1 MDVLEQDLRALGLL
15 RASDGFAKR
24 VLAAVGLPAP
34 ASDAYAEVDTPA
46 GRFHVAWGAAGISA
60 VRRVGAPAD
69 FERWFGERRGRPVAR
84 AAEVPAQLLAQLA
97 AGTAG
102 RSRGLRLDLGGLRP
116 FERDVLQKT
125 LEIPRGEVRTY
136 AWVAREIGRPRAV
149 RAVGTALGRN
159 PLPVLIPCHRVIRAD
174 GTLGEYSGGGTE
186 AKRSILRQEG
196 VDPAWLEH
204 LAATGTRFIGS
215 LGTGVF
221 CMPTCRH
228 VRRMQAANRVP
239 LRDEREAIDA
249 GFRPCA
255 ACRPMAGTGSGA
267 R

>member
-1 MDVLEQDLRALGLL
+1 MDVLEADLRALGLL
-15 RASDGFAKR
+15 RAPEGFAKR
-24 VLAAVGLPAP
+24 VLVAVGLPAP
-34 ASDAYAEVDTPA
+34 ASDAYGELETPA

-60 VRRVGAPAD
+60 VRRVGAPED

-84 AAEVPAQLLAQLA
+84 AAEVPARLLAQLA

-102 RSRGLRLDLGGLRP
+102 RSRGLRLDLAGLRP
-116 FERDVLQKT
+116 FERDVLRKT

-136 AWVAREIGRPRAV
+136 AWVAREIGRPRAL

-159 PLPVLIPCHRVIRAD
+159 PLPVLIPCHRVIRTN

-186 AKRSILRQEG
+186 AKRAMLRWEG

-204 LAATGTRFIGS
+204 LAAAGTRFVGS
-215 LGTGVF
+215 RGTGVF

-228 VRRMQAANRVP
+228 VRRVQAANRVP
-239 LRDEREAIDA
+239 FRDEREAMDA

-255 ACRPMAGTGSGA
+255 TCRPVAATGSGA
-267 R
+267 G